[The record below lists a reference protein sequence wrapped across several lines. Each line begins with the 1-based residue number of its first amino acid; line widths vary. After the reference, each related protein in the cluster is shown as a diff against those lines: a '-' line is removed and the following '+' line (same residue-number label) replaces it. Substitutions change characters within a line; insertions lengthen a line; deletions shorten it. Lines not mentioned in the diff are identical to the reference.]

1 MAAKKPTT
9 TKKAAKPARKK
20 PAAKAKPQRPPHGKA
35 PPTAA
40 EASDTGPIRPKH
52 QRFVDEYLVD
62 LNATQ
67 AAVRA
72 GYSPKTAEQQGPRLL
87 GNAGIARAIEAGMK
101 ARAERTG
108 VTAAKVL
115 TELALIG
122 FSDVTNYRVNR
133 RTGELELNPGAPPE
147 AIRAVS
153 SVKHKVRTTTTK
165 DGATE
170 TTHDVEI
177 RLWDKNTALANA
189 GRHLG
194 MFLDRVQHSADAE
207 LAALL
212 KARRE
217 RARASRRA
225 GGN

>member
-1 MAAKKPTT
+1 MAKKPTT
-9 TKKAAKPARKK
+9 PKTAAKKAAKPARK
-20 PAAKAKPQRPPHGKA
+20 AA
-35 PPTAA
+35 AA
-40 EASDTGPIRPKH
+40 SVIRPKH
-52 QRFVDEYLVD
+52 QRFVDEYLLD

-67 AAVRA
+67 AAIRA
-72 GYSPKTAEQQGPRLL
+72 GYSAKTAGQQGPRLL
-87 GNAGIARAIEAGMK
+87 ENAEIARAIEAGMK
-101 ARAERTG
+101 ARADRTG
-108 VTAAKVL
+108 VTAARVL

-122 FSDVTNYRVNR
+122 FSDVSHYRVNPES
-133 RTGELELNPGAPPE
+133 GALELEPGAPPE
-147 AIRAVS
+147 AMRAVS
-153 SVKHKVRTTTTK
+153 SVKRKTRTFTDK
-165 DGATE
+165 DGGTE

-194 MFLDRVQHSADAE
+194 MFLDRVQHSADSE

-225 GGN
+225 GGQ